1 MKRPSQYFRA
11 GAGALIINS
20 TGQILILERSDIPG
34 SWQLPQGG
42 LDEEEEPYP
51 AVIREVEE
59 ETGIT
64 AGELQFVARHPEPL
78 AYELPPQARR
88 KKTGRGQVIYF
99 FLFRFIGDE
108 NRLDLSHSKE
118 FRNWR
123 WTTARGMV
131 ELAVEFRAGVYRC
144 LVEQFD
150 QFLCRDDEHQQ
161 GTNVDLYKG

>member
-11 GAGALIINS
+11 GAGALIINR
-20 TGQILILERSDIPG
+20 TGQVLILERSDIPG

-42 LDEEEEPYP
+42 LDEDEEPYQ

-64 AGELQFVARHPEPL
+64 AGELQLIARHPEPL
-78 AYELPPQARR
+78 AYELPPHARR

-99 FLFRFIGDE
+99 FLFRFTGDE
-108 NRLDLSHSKE
+108 NRLDLTHSKE

-123 WTTARGMV
+123 WTTARRMV
-131 ELAVEFRAGVYRC
+131 ELTVEFRAGVYRR
-144 LVEQFD
+144 LAEHFT
-150 QFLCRDDEHQQ
+150 QFLSKEDEH
-161 GTNVDLYKG
+161 

>member
-11 GAGALIINS
+11 GAGALIINR
-20 TGQILILERSDIPG
+20 TGQVLILERSDIPG

-42 LDEEEEPYP
+42 MDEGEEPYQ

-64 AGELQFVARHPEPL
+64 AGELQLIGPHPEPL
-78 AYELPPQARR
+78 AYELPPYARR
-88 KKTGRGQVIYF
+88 NKTGRGQVIYF

-108 NRLDLSHSKE
+108 NRLDLTNSKE

-123 WTTARGMV
+123 WTTARQMV
-131 ELAVEFRAGVYRC
+131 NLTVEFRAGVYRR
-144 LVEQFD
+144 LAEHFA
-150 QFLCRDDEHQQ
+150 QFLSKEDEHR
-161 GTNVDLYKG
+161 

>member
-11 GAGALIINS
+11 GAGALIINRR
-20 TGQILILERSDIPG
+20 GQVLILERSDIPG

-42 LDEEEEPYP
+42 LDEEEEPYQ

-64 AGELQFVARHPEPL
+64 AGDLQLIAPHPEPL
-78 AYELPPQARR
+78 VYELPLQARR
-88 KKTGRGQVIYF
+88 NKTGRGQVIYF

-108 NRLDLSHSKE
+108 NRLDLTHSKE

-123 WTTARGMV
+123 WTTARRMIG
-131 ELAVEFRAGVYRC
+131 LTVEFRAGVYRR
-144 LVEQFD
+144 LAEHFA
-150 QFLCRDDEHQQ
+150 QFLSKDE
-161 GTNVDLYKG
+161 YR